1 MQCIANEIPIYSEGM
16 KKKINNWGVKFPISE
31 FNERTTVYRFHI

>member
-1 MQCIANEIPIYSEGM
+1 MQCIANEKPIYSEEL
-16 KKKINNWGVKFPISE
+16 KKINNWGVKFPISE